1 MSRPKSYN
9 PEVVLDRATELFWS
23 HGFHATSMRDVGDAT
38 DLRPGSLYG
47 TFGGKR
53 ELFLA
58 VLERYYAGTREAVEA
73 ALESAPDPLEGVRR
87 FLEGVAEAAIA
98 DDRARGCLMVNTVLE
113 ADALDDDDLRHRV
126 DTMFADIEGRL
137 QAALERAR
145 DQGLLEADRDPARL
159 ARALIAAVYGLRVY
173 QRRQPGPEAL
183 RDLAAELLRLL
194 PPRSTE
200 ASTTA

>member
-23 HGFHATSMRDVGDAT
+23 HGFHATSMRDVSDAT
-38 DLRPGSLYG
+38 DLRPGSLYAS
-47 TFGGKR
+47 FGGKR
-53 ELFLA
+53 DLFLA
-58 VLERYYAGTREAVEA
+58 VLERYYAGTREAVEE
-73 ALESAPDPLEGVRR
+73 ALTTAPDPLEGVRR

-126 DTMFADIEGRL
+126 DTMFAGIEARL
-137 QAALERAR
+137 EAALERAR
-145 DQGLLEADRDPARL
+145 EAGQLEADRDPNRL
-159 ARALIAAVYGLRVY
+159 ARTLIAAVYGLRVY

-194 PPRSTE
+194 PPRST
-200 ASTTA
+200 APTATA